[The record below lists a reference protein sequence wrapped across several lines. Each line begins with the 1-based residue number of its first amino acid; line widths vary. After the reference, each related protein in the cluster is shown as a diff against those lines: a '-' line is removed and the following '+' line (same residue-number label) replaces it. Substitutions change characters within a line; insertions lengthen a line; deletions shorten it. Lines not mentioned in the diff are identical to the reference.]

1 MTNGDEYELNFLKID
16 SNNNVKLI
24 GVEEL
29 ELELLDL
36 LACVSPFESESMDG
50 ILLKF
55 FKKFIPAIQDLLKTN
70 IELSKQFLK
79 HYDKKSLNITESM
92 NRILS
97 TDFKE
102 KFIFNKINIQDVC
115 NILTISFND
124 IKKFK
129 ISNFNE
135 FQAVLKKLNFK
146 KYKLDKLYLNNE
158 YIKNKINSHSRL
170 SSLRTVSSI
179 TSNSTS
185 VKEVDEASEY
195 DDMQKLLNKYHNK
208 ALGVIYIDNY
218 IKNII
223 NSSSLNSDYDYNE
236 EELNKRLLTKECFS
250 YQKNNK
256 DEGELPI
263 ELIILLYKLKN
274 VKTLIY
280 QINYID
286 EQFFKMANFI
296 LLNIKWLFMNE
307 IEEIIFDL
315 GNETLQKGIND
326 VFNERASEIYYN
338 SQIIKNAIYY
348 NGSYK
353 ARTINCWEPECDIF
367 FDKNI
372 NNENKKDYIYSEQ
385 SNIENVYFDNH
396 LCNIYNEYGNLTN
409 LKYIRPII
417 YTIKNNDNQNEQ
429 KLEENDDPFDNF
441 INNENSYNR
450 SERESIYLIN
460 NNNNNNLNT
469 KNSNVSSSLNQN
481 LSSVNIF
488 IEKTTPALLKDFVKK
503 HIFYFQMIPLYSYFF
518 MKEFK
523 KIKKLGLYF
532 HKSYSFEIQ
541 LMLKLFDIS
550 YDRFHFLNFISGIDT
565 LTEAN
570 FSFNSLDNKSFE
582 NILGIINKN
591 TNLTSLKIS
600 FFTTDIN
607 YFINSLLNIW
617 SSKKLS
623 IRKIFLEQKE
633 FLINNTGDKERDMN
647 YFILNH
653 NKFLEGFSKNLRNF
667 FNLLKM
673 KTLNNL
679 EELIL
684 RFDIPLQ
691 ILNSEK
697 YIIILVKFIINI
709 FIMLTF
715 HENRIHTLKILA
727 PELPFNT
734 AKMPYIRNLF
744 KEMLL
749 ERENIDEKFE
759 EKIKSEKKKKEI
771 KRIKEKERE
780 LKELREKENE
790 LKEKNARKD
799 ILENVSNIPSNFS
812 AKNVVKTLED
822 NEDVNLEIDVDD
834 NIAQYDYN
842 KRFRSVFQKKK
853 STIIKNETGGNETI
867 SSDKL
872 LIDQRRQLN
881 KNVSLENIIIQLK
894 IYNLPEIFNIMI
906 MNNLIG
912 LKSINLGYLDE
923 ITFISFIKDFKL
935 NAKQLRNLTSLK
947 ISLGPSVI
955 SYNNLEENIH
965 EYININSPKLEE
977 KFLFSDLKIVSET
990 KMTEF
995 VDLVYFRATVPK
1007 IVIQIGNDNDNI
1019 HLLSKVIDKFL
1030 KNRLDEM
1037 YSLIMLMDLPQYKSL
1052 YTMNI
1057 IRCLASFYSKKE
1069 NSAILCKENP
1079 NNYN

>member
-1 MTNGDEYELNFLKID
+1 MSNGDEYELNFLKID
-16 SNNNVKLI
+16 SNNNAKLMGI
-24 GVEEL
+24 EDIEL
-29 ELELLDL
+29 EMLDL
-36 LACVSPFESESMDG
+36 MACVSPFEAESMDG

-55 FKKFIPAIQDLLKTN
+55 FKKFIPTIQDLLKTN
-70 IELSKQFLK
+70 IELSRQFLK
-79 HYDKKSLNITESM
+79 HSDKKGLNFTESI

-129 ISNFNE
+129 ISNFAE
-135 FQAVLKKLNFK
+135 FQVVLKKLNFK
-146 KYKLDKLYLNNE
+146 KYNLDKLYLNNE
-158 YIKNKINSHSRL
+158 YIKNKMNSHSHF
-170 SSLRTVSSI
+170 SSLRTISSM

-185 VKEVDEASEY
+185 LKEVEEASEI
-195 DDMQKLLNKYHNK
+195 DDMTKNMNKYHNK
-208 ALGVIYIDNY
+208 PLGIIYIDNN

-236 EELNKRLLTKECFS
+236 EELNKRLLTKECFA

-280 QINYID
+280 QINNID

-296 LLNIKWLFMNE
+296 FLNIKWLFMNE

-338 SQIIKNAIYY
+338 SQMKKNAIYY

-367 FDKNI
+367 FDKI
-372 NNENKKDYIYSEQ
+372 IINENKKDYIYSEQ
-385 SNIENVYFDNH
+385 SNNEKIYFDNH
-396 LCNIYNEYGNLTN
+396 LCNIYNEFGNLTN

-417 YTIKNNDNQNEQ
+417 YTYKNNDYQNEQ
-429 KLEENDDPFDNF
+429 KLEEYDDIVDNY
-441 INNENSYNR
+441 INSENNPNR
-450 SERESIYLIN
+450 IERESIYL
-460 NNNNNNLNT
+460 NNNNNNLNS
-469 KNSNVSSSLNQN
+469 KNTNLNSSTNQN
-481 LSSVNIF
+481 LSNVNIF
-488 IEKTTPALLKDFVKK
+488 IEKTTPALLKEFVRK

-518 MKEFK
+518 MKDFK

-541 LMLKLFDIS
+541 IMLKLFDVS

-565 LTEAN
+565 LTEAD

-591 TNLTSLKIS
+591 ANLTSLRIS
-600 FFTTDIN
+600 FFTTEIN

-653 NKFLEGFSKNLRNF
+653 NRFLEGFCKNLRNL
-667 FNLLKM
+667 FNLLKV

-715 HENRIHTLKILA
+715 QENRIHTLKILA
-727 PELPFNT
+727 PELPFHT

-744 KEMLL
+744 KEILLL
-749 ERENIDEKFE
+749 ERENIDERFE
-759 EKIKSEKKKKEI
+759 VKMKNDKKRKDI
-771 KRIKEKERE
+771 KRKKDKEKE
-780 LKELREKENE
+780 LKEREKENE

-799 ILENVSNIPSNFS
+799 YLENVSNIPSNFS
-812 AKNVVKTLED
+812 TKDVVKTLED
-822 NEDVNLEIDVDD
+822 DNNLEIDIDD
-834 NIAQYDYN
+834 NLAQYDYS
-842 KRFRSVFQKKK
+842 KRFKSVFQKKK
-853 STIIKNETGGNETI
+853 NTIIKKESGGNETMG
-867 SSDKL
+867 SDQL
-872 LIDQRRQLN
+872 LIEQRRQLN
-881 KNVSLENIIIQLK
+881 NNDSLENITIQIK

-906 MNNLIG
+906 MNNLVG

-923 ITFISFIKDFKL
+923 ITFVSFIKDFKL
-935 NAKQLRNLTSLK
+935 NVNQLHNLTSLK

-955 SYNNLEENIH
+955 SYNSLEKNIH
-965 EYININSPKLEE
+965 EFINTNSPMLEE
-977 KFLFSDLKIVSET
+977 KFLFSDLKIVSEA

-995 VDLVYFRATVPK
+995 VDLVYYKALVPK
-1007 IVIQIGNDNDNI
+1007 LVIQIGNDNDNI
-1019 HLLSKVIDKFL
+1019 HLLCKVIDKFI
-1030 KNRLDEM
+1030 KSRLNEM
-1037 YSLIMLMDLPQYKSL
+1037 YSLIMLMDLPQYKPL

-1079 NNYN
+1079 NN

>member
-1 MTNGDEYELNFLKID
+1 MSNADEYELNFLKID
-16 SNNNVKLI
+16 SNNNAKLI
-24 GVEEL
+24 GVEDIEL
-29 ELELLDL
+29 EILDL
-36 LACVSPFESESMDG
+36 IACVSPFEAESMDG

-55 FKKFIPAIQDLLKTN
+55 FKKFIPTVQDLLKTN
-70 IELSKQFLK
+70 IELSRQFLK
-79 HYDKKSLNITESM
+79 HSDKKGLNIVESI

-115 NILTISFND
+115 NILAISFND
-124 IKKFK
+124 IRKFK
-129 ISNFNE
+129 ISNFSE

-146 KYKLDKLYLNNE
+146 KYKLDKLYLNTE
-158 YIKNKINSHSRL
+158 YIKNKYNSHNSRL

-179 TSNSTS
+179 TSNSAS
-185 VKEVDEASEY
+185 VKEVDEASEI
-195 DDMQKLLNKYHNK
+195 DDMQKNMNKYHNK
-208 ALGVIYIDNY
+208 ALGVIYIDNN
-218 IKNII
+218 INNII

-250 YQKNNK
+250 YQKSNK

-280 QINYID
+280 QINNID
-286 EQFFKMANFI
+286 EQFFKLANFI
-296 LLNIKWLFMNE
+296 FLNIKWIFMNE

-409 LKYIRPII
+409 LKYIRPLI

-429 KLEENDDPFDNF
+429 KLEEIDDIDNF
-441 INNENSYNR
+441 LNNENIHNR
-450 SERESIYLIN
+450 IERESIYLN
-460 NNNNNNLNT
+460 NNSNSLNSKNVNLN
-469 KNSNVSSSLNQN
+469 SSLNQN
-481 LSSVNIF
+481 LSNANMFV
-488 IEKTTPALLKDFVKK
+488 EKTTPALLKDFVKK

-518 MKEFK
+518 MKDFK

-541 LMLKLFDIS
+541 IMLKLFDVS

-565 LTEAN
+565 LTEAD

-591 TNLTSLKIS
+591 ANLTSLKIS

-633 FLINNTGDKERDMN
+633 YLINNTGDKERDMN

-653 NKFLEGFSKNLRNF
+653 NKFLECFSKNLRNF
-667 FNLLKM
+667 FNLLKV
-673 KTLNNL
+673 KSLNNL

-715 HENRIHTLKILA
+715 QENRIHTLKILA

-744 KEMLL
+744 KEILL
-749 ERENIDEKFE
+749 ERENIDERFE
-759 EKIKSEKKKKEI
+759 EKMKNEKKKKEI
-771 KRIKEKERE
+771 KKIKEKERE
-780 LKELREKENE
+780 IKEQREKENE

-799 ILENVSNIPSNFS
+799 YLENVSNIPSNFS
-812 AKNVVKTLED
+812 TKDVVKT
-822 NEDVNLEIDVDD
+822 NEDKDDNLEIDIDD
-834 NIAQYDYN
+834 NIAQYDYS
-842 KRFRSVFQKKK
+842 KRFKSVFQKKK
-853 STIIKNETGGNETI
+853 STTIIGNETPGNEAMG
-867 SSDKL
+867 SDKL
-872 LIDQRRQLN
+872 LIDQRRHLN
-881 KNVSLENIIIQLK
+881 SNVSLENIIIQFK

-906 MNNLIG
+906 MNNLMG

-923 ITFISFIKDFKL
+923 ITFVSFIKDFKL
-935 NAKQLRNLTSLK
+935 YAKQLHNLTSLK

-955 SYNNLEENIH
+955 SFNNLEKNIY
-965 EYININSPKLEE
+965 EFININSPKLEE

-990 KMTEF
+990 KMKEF
-995 VDLVYFRATVPK
+995 VDLVYFKASIPK

-1019 HLLSKVIDKFL
+1019 HLLSKVIDKFT
-1030 KNRLDEM
+1030 KNRLNEM
-1037 YSLIMLMDLPQYKSL
+1037 YSLIMLMDLPQYKPL

-1079 NNYN
+1079 NNCNY